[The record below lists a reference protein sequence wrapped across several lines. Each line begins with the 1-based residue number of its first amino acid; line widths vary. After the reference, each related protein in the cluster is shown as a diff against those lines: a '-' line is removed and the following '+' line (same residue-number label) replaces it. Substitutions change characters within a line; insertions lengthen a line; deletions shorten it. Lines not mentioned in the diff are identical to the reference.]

1 MVHCLELSQQLAHV
15 LDTQMSREHVEV
27 IDSYLDEL
35 KKDNRPKTV
44 RHICKG
50 ELPEPVDHLLP
61 KRRSPEKR
69 KSLTDA
75 LMSLQKFEQVPNS
88 KEFTPGLPQIIVKCN
103 HMSPSARSSI
113 SLNRRKQG
121 TTVEFHPYGQEHT
134 DQSRPL

>member
-27 IDSYLDEL
+27 IDAYLDEL
-35 KKDNRPKTV
+35 NKDNRPKTV

-50 ELPEPVDHLLP
+50 ELPEPVNHLLP

-75 LMSLQKFEQVPNS
+75 LMSMQKFEQVPNS
-88 KEFTPGLPQIIVKCN
+88 KAFTPGLP
-103 HMSPSARSSI
+103 
-113 SLNRRKQG
+113 
-121 TTVEFHPYGQEHT
+121 
-134 DQSRPL
+134 